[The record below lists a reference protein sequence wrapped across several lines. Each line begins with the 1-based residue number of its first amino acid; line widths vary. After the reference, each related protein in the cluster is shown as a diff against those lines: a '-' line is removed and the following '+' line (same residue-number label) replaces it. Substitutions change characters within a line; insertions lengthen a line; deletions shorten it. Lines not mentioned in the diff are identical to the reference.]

1 MMINVSL
8 PEDDLGGQGEAE
20 ARGGGGEVFT
30 SRSHLVFIRVLVFQC
45 KSQECESEAA
55 PRRKELRDRL
65 QVRMEHQVPHTVQLP
80 HIRYCS
86 PTGCHQPL
94 MS

>member
-1 MMINVSL
+1 MGVR
-8 PEDDLGGQGEAE
+8 EKQRQGV
-20 ARGGGGEVFT
+20 GVGEVFT
-30 SRSHLVFIRVLVFQC
+30 SRSHLVFICMLVFQR

-65 QVRMEHQVPHTVQLP
+65 QVRMENQVPRTVQLP

-94 MS
+94 VS